1 MSDRQKGLIIGAGSG
16 VGRAFHNSMLR
27 VRSDIEWFAPPM
39 QTLDI
44 RNEFLIM
51 QYINNFGP
59 FDYIVYTAGVNRLA
73 WVEDLSSEELVDVYK
88 VNVFGLPLIVGAQ
101 KKMFQ
106 DSKASVVA
114 VVSDS
119 YRTPMRGSLPYGS
132 SKAAL
137 YAVIRNLAREL
148 APDWRV
154 NGVSPGIIEG
164 TPMSD
169 YIDATVPG
177 FRGWDPEK
185 AKAYEKTLVPM
196 GRRATT
202 SEISSMIEF
211 ALFGPEFMTGSILEI
226 TGGK

>member
-1 MSDRQKGLIIGAGSG
+1 MTKGLIVGAGSG
-16 VGRAFHNSMLR
+16 VGQEFHKNMLE
-27 VRSDIEWFAPPM
+27 SYSEIEWFAPG
-39 QTLDI
+39 QDELDV
-44 RNEFLIM
+44 RSEPLIND
-51 QYINNFGP
+51 YIDKFGP
-59 FDYIVYTAGVNRLA
+59 FDYIVYTAGVNRLV
-73 WVEDLSSEELVDVYK
+73 WVEDISIEELVDVYK
-88 VNVFGLPLIVGAQ
+88 VNVFGLPLILGSQ
-101 KKMFQ
+101 KRIFK
-106 DSKASVVA
+106 SSSASVVA

-148 APDWRV
+148 APHWRV

-164 TPMSD
+164 TPMSN

-196 GRRATT
+196 ERRATT
-202 SEISSMIEF
+202 KEISDMIEF